1 MSAAPFTKLAKHLDA
16 VESTGGLGYGYNAPG
31 DGKATSAVG
40 FLCREYM
47 GWSPYSAELTRGIDR
62 LITMEDLSAVGKEQF
77 SIYYVYYA
85 MQMMH
90 HYGGPKW
97 QAWNYKVRDR
107 LMDLQD
113 KGDDAGYEH
122 QKGSWSPYKD
132 GWAKQGGRLMYT
144 SFALLSLET
153 YYHHVPLNGYGH
165 AVLDE

>member
-1 MSAAPFTKLAKHLDA
+1 M
-16 VESTGGLGYGYNAPG
+16 GL
-31 DGKATSAVG
+31 
-40 FLCREYM
+40 LCREYM
-47 GWSPYSAELTRGIDR
+47 GWSPYSAELTRGIDQ
-62 LITMEDLSAVGKEQF
+62 LINMEDLSTVGKEQF

-85 MQMMH
+85 IQMMH
-90 HYGGPKW
+90 SYGGPKW

-107 LMDLQD
+107 LIDLQD